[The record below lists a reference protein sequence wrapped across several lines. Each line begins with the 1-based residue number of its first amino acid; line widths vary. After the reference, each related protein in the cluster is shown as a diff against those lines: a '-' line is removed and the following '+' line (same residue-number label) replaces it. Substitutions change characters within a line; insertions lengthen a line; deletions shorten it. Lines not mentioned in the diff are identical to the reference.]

1 MSTQLVS
8 GLGGAIGSRY
18 IRSRNQLVFVEFTAG
33 KISAVDLIRP
43 LVSTVSQGTT
53 VINGTWV
60 FDCETGTLGGSLSG
74 PGDVWWDQR
83 TTVERRMVP
92 VGGAKI
98 VNLGKI
104 NFDQV
109 THATLQTL
117 TYGTVPIPGN
127 DDATNQLVDGTVF
140 AVLTNAGNYA
150 KVQVLAYGYN
160 MTVRWVTYGV
170 GPRYRVLG
178 TGYTEP
184 EDIAV
189 SANDVTAYVTE
200 RSGNL
205 LRVSL
210 SSANRASATVL
221 ASGMTAPHQIWLD
234 EANGHAYVVEFA
246 PKGRLLRIPLAGG
259 TPTALVNNLENA
271 IGLLITSD
279 RSTAYVSEQ
288 AASGGRLVR
297 ITLNT
302 GFRQV
307 VATGLTRPFL
317 LSWADGGEARILVTE
332 RDPANRLM
340 MVDVTQVPAT
350 VTVAAGGL
358 PLRPSSAAV
367 VEAGRTLIC
376 CETEIRLI
384 ELPALTVVPTGPLLM
399 GIGHVPFDRISPMTG
414 RADTTVD
421 PTYPYQFKDV
431 PFGGTLPLLVNHQRA
446 YALGARYYRVM
457 VDGAPLFDSWTDY
470 RWNAALNR
478 YEARIT
484 SPVSLATGSGYYPV
498 HSPVELF
505 LWLHPALGSRMNSVG
520 LSDALHTL
528 RIDFVNEAGAAVA
541 SSDTL
546 RVLINNRPCTATIA
560 VPTLNGSPADP
571 VCGTLKYPAGPSGT
585 VTMAFTASHPNGFA
599 TYSFTL
605 VKGVS
610 TLTPPSTSGPV
621 GAAPAAITASA
632 AELLG
637 KCGVAGFAE
646 RIYVATT
653 IINGEVRQSQYDAS
667 AMIAFVLAPA

>member
-1 MSTQLVS
+1 MPTQIVS
-8 GLGGAIGSRY
+8 GISGGIGSRY
-18 IRSRNQLVFVEFTAG
+18 IRSRNQLVFVEYTGG
-33 KISAVDLIRP
+33 KISVVDLIRP
-43 LVSTVSQGTT
+43 LVTTVAQGTT

-60 FDCETGTLGGSLSG
+60 FDCETGALGGSLSG
-74 PGDVWWDQR
+74 PGDIWWDQR
-83 TTVERRMVP
+83 TAVERRMVP

-109 THATLQTL
+109 THATLQSL
-117 TYGTVPIPGN
+117 TYGTTPIPGN
-127 DDATNQLVDGTVF
+127 DDATNQLGDGDVF
-140 AVLTNAGNYA
+140 AVHTNAGNYA

-160 MTVRWVTYGV
+160 LTVRWVTYSV

-178 TGYTEP
+178 TGYSEP

-210 SSANRASATVL
+210 SSANRASAFVV
-221 ASGMTAPHQIWLD
+221 ASGLTAPHQIWLD

-246 PKGRLLRIPLAGG
+246 PVGRLLRIPLAGG
-259 TPTALVNNLENA
+259 APTVLASNLENA

-288 AASGGRLVR
+288 ASSGGRVVR

-302 GFRQV
+302 AARQV
-307 VATGLTRPFL
+307 VATGLTRPFFMT
-317 LSWADGGEARILVTE
+317 WADGGESRILVTDRE
-332 RDPANRLM
+332 PVNRVM
-340 MVDVTQVPAT
+340 MVDITQTPAT
-350 VTVAAGGL
+350 VTPAATGL
-358 PLRPSSAAV
+358 PLRPSSCAV
-367 VEAGRTLIC
+367 VEAGRLLVC
-376 CETEIRLI
+376 CESEIQLV
-384 ELPALTVVPTGPLLM
+384 ELPALTVVPDGPLLM
-399 GIGHVPFDRISPMTG
+399 GIGHVPFDRISSTTG
-414 RADTTVD
+414 LADTSVD
-421 PTYPYQFKDV
+421 PTYPYQFRNV

-457 VDGAPLFDSWTDY
+457 VDGAPRFDAWTDY

-478 YEARIT
+478 YEARTT
-484 SPVSLATGSGYYPV
+484 SPVSLASGSGYYPV

-520 LSDALHTL
+520 LADALHTL
-528 RIDFVNEAGAAVA
+528 RIDFVNDAGAAVA
-541 SSDTL
+541 SSDTI
-546 RVLINNRPCTATIA
+546 RVLINNKPCTATIA

-585 VTMAFTASHPNGFA
+585 VSMAFTASHPNGFA
-599 TYSFTL
+599 TYSFSL

-621 GAAPAAITASA
+621 SAAPAAITATA
-632 AELLG
+632 ADLLG

-667 AMIAFVLAPA
+667 AAIAFVLAPA